1 MEDNENRRTKFLSD
15 KDNKKI
21 KLTLA
26 ELLFIDD
33 TTTMAVSGAEFEGMM
48 PMRVPQATHCTIVT
62 LDFIEKM
69 GKALLKSIK
78 VGIVTVPVSDADLY
92 LLREM
97 ATSDIVHYG
106 QRVGISL
113 KQKVLNALY
122 SKEVTDLTTL
132 EEILKDVD
140 LGDD

>member
-1 MEDNENRRTKFLSD
+1 MDNNEDRRTKFLSD
-15 KDNKKI
+15 KNDKKI

-33 TTTMAVSGAEFEGMM
+33 TTTMAVSGADFEGMM
-48 PMRVPQATHCTIVT
+48 PMRVPQASRCTIVT

-69 GKALLKSIK
+69 GVAILKAIRT
-78 VGIVTVPVSDADLY
+78 GMTTIEVSDADLY

-113 KQKVLNALY
+113 KHKVLNALY
-122 SKEVTDLTTL
+122 SKEITELTTL
-132 EEILKDVD
+132 EEILKDID
-140 LGDD
+140 LGED